1 MSPPVQVAPAIK
13 ERMMR
18 KGSMMVSYQ
27 PHGAKVNFFRQIV
40 TSPAVTKGDLDFFL
54 DEMERLGQDL

>member
-1 MSPPVQVAPAIK
+1 
-13 ERMMR
+13 MR

-40 TSPAVTKGDLDFFL
+40 TNPAVTKRDLDFFL
-54 DEMERLGQDL
+54 DEIERLGRDL